1 MTNFKSIQDR
11 VDYHFHDSTLLREA
25 FLAAGAPISSKDI
38 EGPVKGNKRL
48 ALVGDAVL
56 RLAVLDEWFESGTS
70 TAEGHGRVV
79 EVGTNERLAEV
90 AENWNLKKYVIE
102 NPSQQGE
109 APKELLASTVEAILG
124 AVWLDSYQDF
134 GEVQRVFKKLC
145 S

>member
-1 MTNFKSIQDR
+1 MTTFKSIQDC
-11 VDYHFHDSTLLREA
+11 VDYHFHDSTLLKEA
-25 FLAAGAPISSKDI
+25 FLASGAPISNKDI

-79 EVGTNERLAEV
+79 EVGTNERLAKV
-90 AENWNLKKYVIE
+90 AENWNLKKYMIE
-102 NPSQQGE
+102 NPCQQGE
-109 APKELLASTVEAILG
+109 APRELLASTVEAILG

-134 GEVQRVFKKLC
+134 GEVQKVFKKLC

>member
-1 MTNFKSIQDR
+1 MTTFNSIQDQ
-11 VDYHFHDSTLLREA
+11 VDYHFHDSALLREA
-25 FLAAGAPISSKDI
+25 FLASGAPISSVDV

-56 RLAVLDEWFESGTS
+56 RLAVLDEWFESGTN

-79 EVGTNERLAEV
+79 ELGTNKRLAEV
-90 AENWNLKKYVIE
+90 AQNWDLKKYVIE

-109 APKELLASTVEAILG
+109 FPRELLASTVEAILG
-124 AVWLDSYQDF
+124 AVWLDSYRDF
-134 GEVQRVFKKLC
+134 GKVQKVFKKLC